1 MVGNELKL
9 ATKLLVERLS
19 RMASE
24 YLREVEH
31 NLDTEKKRSNNLE
44 NHLNDTS
51 LQLSKSRDT
60 CVTLTKELAKS
71 EGTKFFSMC

>member
-24 YLREVEH
+24 YLREVEQ